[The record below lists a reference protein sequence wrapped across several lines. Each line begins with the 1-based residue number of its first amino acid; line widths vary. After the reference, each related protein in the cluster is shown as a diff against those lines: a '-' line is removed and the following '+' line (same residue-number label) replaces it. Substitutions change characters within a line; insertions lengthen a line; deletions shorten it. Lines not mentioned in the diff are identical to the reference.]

1 MTKRKSF
8 DELAKLGRPP
18 KDGPKPVLLNVLVPP
33 DVKEKL
39 RELADE
45 SEMSLSAYAAQYFI
59 RMVRGA

>member
-45 SEMSLSAYAAQYFI
+45 AEMSLSAYAAQFLTKCAK
-59 RMVRGA
+59 GF